1 MRQCRV
7 DLVPMDHPGDVSA
20 VAGLFDRGLDPASV
34 VAILGKTEGNGCVN
48 DFTRG
53 YAVTVL
59 KGLFADRLGCSPVEA
74 GNRVSM
80 IMSGGTE
87 GGLSPHFLVF
97 SVSTAASAATPAL
110 AIGAAFT
117 RDLAPEE
124 IGTLAQ
130 VEATAEA
137 VRAAMAKAALTEP
150 DAVHFVQIKCPLLT
164 NARIADAA
172 SRGFTVTTE
181 DT

>member
-7 DLVPMDHPGDVSA
+7 DLVPMDHPGDASA
-20 VAGLFDRGLDPASV
+20 IAGLFDRGAVDPADV

-59 KGLFADRLGCSPVEA
+59 KALLAGRLGCSPEEA

-87 GGLSPHFLVF
+87 GRLHPRP
-97 SVSTAASAATPAL
+97 AAGGDRDAGPGHGDGRGGEGGDGESRPGGSRSGAFRPDQMPAA
-110 AIGAAFT
+110 
-117 RDLAPEE
+117 
-124 IGTLAQ
+124 
-130 VEATAEA
+130 
-137 VRAAMAKAALTEP
+137 
-150 DAVHFVQIKCPLLT
+150 
-164 NARIADAA
+164 
-172 SRGFTVTTE
+172 
-181 DT
+181 

>member
-59 KGLFADRLGCSPVEA
+59 KGLFADRLACSPEEA

-80 IMSGGTE
+80 IMSGGTKATT
-87 GGLSPHFLVF
+87 
-97 SVSTAASAATPAL
+97 VSDASGISANQATEAWPKFKTMSAAIRGPSAWPRLPPTWNSDWASPW
-110 AIGAAFT
+110 
-117 RDLAPEE
+117 RP
-124 IGTLAQ
+124 
-130 VEATAEA
+130 
-137 VRAAMAKAALTEP
+137 P
-150 DAVHFVQIKCPLLT
+150 DAMRAT
-164 NARIADAA
+164 RAD
-172 SRGFTVTTE
+172 SG
-181 DT
+181 